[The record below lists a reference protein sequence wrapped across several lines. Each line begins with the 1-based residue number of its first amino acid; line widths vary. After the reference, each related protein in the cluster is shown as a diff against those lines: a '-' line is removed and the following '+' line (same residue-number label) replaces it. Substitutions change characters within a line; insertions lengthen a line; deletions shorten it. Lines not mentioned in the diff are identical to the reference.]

1 MIDTIIFDNEG
12 VVVDTEAIWDR
23 GQAEFLRRRGF
34 IYDRERTKPLLT
46 GASLEEGARA
56 LMHQYGFGGDPAEL
70 AKERMEIV
78 FELFE
83 KEIKFIDG
91 FPDFFEQIR
100 GRFKTCIATAMSPEL
115 LEIADKK
122 LGLSALF
129 QGRIFSAADVGYRT
143 KPRPDLFLHAAR
155 RLESK
160 SENCVVIED
169 APFGIEAARRAGMSC
184 IGLATTYPREQLR
197 KADLIVES
205 FREIDVT
212 RLDILRKQDIPAP
225 QSVRALTFEG
235 P

>member
-23 GQAEFLRRRGF
+23 GQTEFLRRRGF
-34 IYDRERTKPLLT
+34 AYDREKTKPLLT
-46 GASLEEGARA
+46 GASLEEGACA
-56 LMHQYGFGGDPAEL
+56 LMHQYGFGGNPAEL
-70 AKERMEIV
+70 ARERMEIV

-91 FPDFFEQIR
+91 FRDFFEQIR

-129 QGRIFSAADVGYRT
+129 QGRIFSAADVGFRT
-143 KPRPDLFLHAAR
+143 KPRPDLFLYAAD

-169 APFGIEAARRAGMSC
+169 APFGIEAARRAGMSS
-184 IGLATTYPREQLR
+184 IGLTTTYPHRQLR
-197 KADLIVES
+197 KADLIVGS
-205 FREIDVT
+205 FQEIDIT
-212 RLDILRKQDIPAP
+212 RLDTLSKPHLPAAHSAP
-225 QSVRALTFEG
+225 A
-235 P
+235 